1 MPPRVRITQKRAQP
15 VQDPEEDGDE
25 EEDEEEVGV
34 EFPANLRQRVLV
46 CCNLGQHK
54 STKYA
59 LAICKD
65 CKCCWH
71 VECIKDTEYGGALA
85 PHLKNKLRAGTPLNP
100 LTDSW
105 HCPRCCYLA
114 AKFEALNVNK
124 AMQQATAAEKA
135 KR

>member
-71 VECIKDTEYGGALA
+71 VECIKPSRWGGAL
-85 PHLKNKLRAGTPLNP
+85 
-100 LTDSW
+100 
-105 HCPRCCYLA
+105 LA
-114 AKFEALNVNK
+114 ADKKVL
-124 AMQQATAAEKA
+124 KA
-135 KR
+135 KKKGDMSGTLSGIFVKLCLPSLLLARKKV